1 MSRKFAVLLAALLAF
16 FPRFSSTAE
25 QTARPLFN
33 GTSLQG
39 WTGNT
44 TLWRVENGAIT
55 AEISA
60 GRTLDHNE
68 FLFWEGTVADF
79 DLSLEFRISGVPDA
93 NSGIQFRSQRLE
105 NGGAAG
111 YQADLDQGQTWL
123 GRIYDEHGRA
133 LITERGT
140 VVSIA
145 PDGRR
150 WVDKFAE
157 PADFAELLKRDAW
170 NTYRLRAAG
179 PHVEIWINGRRVSV
193 LDDHQT
199 GQAEYSG
206 RLALQLHSGAG
217 PVQVQFRNI
226 RLVDLGET
234 AFPDTAAAPFEKGNR
249 QTESP
254 VLWHLRPNPARPSP
268 IDNTDAQP
276 VVAGMKLT
284 DGFQAELIAREPDL
298 HQPIAFALDERGRL
312 WVVEACSYPNKQ
324 RDGQRQGR

>member
-1 MSRKFAVLLAALLAF
+1 MSRKISILLSVVLALLPALT
-16 FPRFSSTAE
+16 TA
-25 QTARPLFN
+25 ADGLGKPIFN
-33 GTSLQG
+33 GTTLQG

-44 TLWRVENGAIT
+44 AHWRVENGTIT
-55 AEISA
+55 AEIPA
-60 GRTLDHNE
+60 GKALDHNE

-105 NGGAAG
+105 NGGAGG

-140 VVSIA
+140 VLSIA

-157 PADFAELLKRDAW
+157 PGDFAELLKRDAW

-206 RLALQLHSGAG
+206 RLALQLHSGA
-217 PVQVQFRNI
+217 
-226 RLVDLGET
+226 
-234 AFPDTAAAPFEKGNR
+234 
-249 QTESP
+249 
-254 VLWHLRPNPARPSP
+254 
-268 IDNTDAQP
+268 
-276 VVAGMKLT
+276 
-284 DGFQAELIAREPDL
+284 
-298 HQPIAFALDERGRL
+298 
-312 WVVEACSYPNKQ
+312 
-324 RDGQRQGR
+324 